1 MVTMVDVAR
10 AAGVSVATVSH
21 VLNETR
27 AVRPTTRDAVRD
39 AIDECGYIHNTL
51 ARSLVTS
58 RTRSIGVAISVIS
71 NPYFTEILQGIE
83 QEAVAHGYTL
93 LFADPRDEPGHEF
106 DVVSSLHQRRVDGVV
121 VAASA
126 EPDRTVRYLSEH
138 GVPTVFAD
146 RLVSER
152 HDQVCAENTEPTA
165 RLVDHFAAAGH
176 DRIGFVAGI
185 EGLSTTTERLAVYR
199 EGLRRNGIEDVPQL
213 CGWGGSA
220 VETAR
225 TAAESM
231 FDLAQP
237 PTAIIT
243 GNNAMTIGTMRG
255 MRERGRR
262 IPEDVALAVFDDFP
276 WADLFAPR
284 LSAIAQ
290 PSREIGAEAVRLL
303 LGRLAEPDRPVETR
317 RLESQF
323 QHRDSCGCGQDR

>member
-27 AVRPTTRDAVRD
+27 TVRPETREAVRE

-83 QEAVAHGYTL
+83 QEVVEHGYTL

-106 DVVSSLHQRRVDGVV
+106 DVVSSLHQRRVDGMI

-126 EPDRTVRYLSEH
+126 QPNRTVRYLSEH
-138 GVPTVFAD
+138 SVPTVFAD

-152 HDQVCAENTEPTA
+152 HDQICAENTEPTA
-165 RLVDHFAAAGH
+165 GLVDHFAAAGH
-176 DRIGFVAGI
+176 HRIGFVAGI
-185 EGLSTTTERLAVYR
+185 EGLSTTTERLAGYR
-199 EGLRRNGIEDVPQL
+199 EGLRRNGIEAVPQL

-225 TAAESM
+225 TAAEELL
-231 FDLAQP
+231 DLPQP

-255 MRERGRR
+255 TRERGCR

-290 PSREIGAEAVRLL
+290 PSREIGAEAVRML
-303 LGRLAEPDRPVETR
+303 LGRIDEPDQPVETR

-323 QHRDSCGCGQDR
+323 RHRDSCGCQ